1 MRMQPQRALSP
12 RAAMLE
18 AKMHEHEQRDPH
30 GGQRNDQFQPD
41 EQSPDPTMGG
51 HGMLVFGEDVLYMS
65 HLPMFMRPHNFQVL
79 LEVDFEEDVR
89 RLLVDDR
96 EATGDGM
103 YTWDPREFP
112 IAELD
117 PASGGPARDS
127 MVGNLV
133 RGHFERGGTPIA
145 MDVVARILDVVH
157 FRELDI
163 DARPDEGRELT
174 YLCFGRGEQLHLAH
188 EITAGPD
195 FDQILTARLVPGTI
209 TDQAGRPAGADAGDR
224 IELRHAQPVSFP
236 DRRNTPDGRMTPDK
250 PAQGF
255 FFQSIG
261 PGGSHGFRAQVE
273 AVKELYLEID
283 ELAGKHHHH

>member
-1 MRMQPQRALSP
+1 
-12 RAAMLE
+12 
-18 AKMHEHEQRDPH
+18 MHEHEQPGLH
-30 GGQRNDQFQPD
+30 GGQHHGQPQPD
-41 EQSPDPTMGG
+41 EQPPDPTMGG

-79 LEVDFEEDVR
+79 LEVDFDEDVR

-96 EATGDGM
+96 EATGGGM
-103 YTWDPREFP
+103 YTWDPRQFP

-117 PASGGPARDS
+117 PAGDGPARDS

-145 MDVVARILDVVH
+145 MDVVARVLDVVH
-157 FRELDI
+157 FGELDI
-163 DARPDEGRELT
+163 DARPDKGRELT
-174 YLCFGRGEQLHLAH
+174 YLCFGRGGRLHLAH

-195 FDQILTARLVPGTI
+195 FDQILTARLAPGTI
-209 TDQAGRPAGADAGDR
+209 TDQAGRPAEGDTEDR
-224 IELRHAQPVSFP
+224 MEFRHAQLVRFP
-236 DRRNTPDGRMTPDK
+236 DRRNTPDDRLAPDK
-250 PAQGF
+250 PAEGL

-273 AVKELYLEID
+273 AVRELYLEID
-283 ELAGKHHHH
+283 ELAGQHH